1 MFGLFTK
8 KVKQPSGT
16 ELAAEG
22 LTQIAIAIKSKSI
35 SLERGRVFDDI
46 YVHADAP
53 LGVARVAY
61 VMFSPSIQNEV
72 IARCAL
78 LSVGVHDGIP
88 KFQIDWAVLP
98 QYRKKKWGKTVA
110 TKALTEFASGMKN
123 VFPYGFYIE
132 AIVDEENEAS
142 KQIGRSLL
150 GGEEVLFNKQTKSNV
165 HNFLKKFP
173 EAIPK
178 LTEEGTVAEIKH
190 AAAAL
195 IFTLVKQQGELVSLD
210 DLLKLTEN
218 VCTNIGDRDVRK
230 GGDKLLAI
238 SALSNIT
245 ANSID
250 RGDLKMANV
259 YANCVGAAFEK
270 YIKGHKASFNDY
282 QNGALQ
288 MIMKEH
294 MPVLKELMQLN
305 TQVSE
310 ATQTDINHLQL
321 EVIVSKQSNSGY
333 IFYDMDKDLASST
346 YNWKSAAPDLLMAY
360 GYARRAISGAL
371 LIQGI
376 VDKNNYQHTVSLFKS
391 IQVQTVHTIEFQREA
406 AHAADAFMA
415 TYDPR
420 ITKEVTSLIVTL
432 ANAFKPFS
440 ALVRLEDELLF
451 SSFPSQET

>member
-1 MFGLFTK
+1 MFGLFAK
-8 KVKQPSGT
+8 KTVRLTGAA
-16 ELAAEG
+16 LAEEG
-22 LTQIAIAIKSKSI
+22 LKQIAIAIKDRSI
-35 SLERGRVFDDI
+35 SLEKGRIFDDV
-46 YVHADAP
+46 YVHADRP
-53 LGVARVAY
+53 QGVSRVAY
-61 VMFSPSIQNEV
+61 VMFSPTVENQV
-72 IARCAL
+72 IARCVMVFDRL
-78 LSVGVHDGIP
+78 RDGVP
-88 KFQIDWAVLP
+88 SFQIDWAVLP
-98 QYRKKKWGKTVA
+98 QYRKQNWGKTVA
-110 TKALTEFASGMKN
+110 TKALAEFTSGMKKGL
-123 VFPYGFYIE
+123 PDGFYIE
-132 AIVDEENEAS
+132 AIVDEENDAS
-142 KQIGRSLL
+142 KKIGRSLL
-150 GGEEVLFNKQTKSNV
+150 GGEKILFNEQTKSNV

-173 EAIPK
+173 EAPSTHID
-178 LTEEGTVAEIKH
+178 TGNVAEIKLG
-190 AAAAL
+190 AADL
-195 IFTLVKQQGELVSLD
+195 IFSLVSEQGASVSRD
-210 DLLKLTEN
+210 DLLKLIEN
-218 VCTNIGDRDVRK
+218 VSANIGDSDICR
-230 GGDKLLAI
+230 GGSKLLAI
-238 SALSNIT
+238 SVLSNVLGY
-245 ANSID
+245 SID
-250 RGDLKMANV
+250 QGDIQMANV

-270 YIKGHKASFNDY
+270 YVKGQKESFSEY

-310 ATQTDINHLQL
+310 ATHTDINHLQL

-346 YNWKSAAPDLLMAY
+346 FNWESAAPDLLMAY

-376 VDKNNYQHTVSLFKS
+376 GDKNNYQHTVSLFKS

-432 ANAFKPFS
+432 ANAFNPFS